1 MAAEK
6 QAPAPE
12 KSAAP
17 KKAAADKPKEQP
29 ARKKG
34 LFEKIQTVR
43 VGLQAEEIKKTG
55 KMNGRTEKPYLE
67 LADFIHSLNRLML
80 EERFTAIVNFSL
92 EEATLTAYDFDSDQ
106 TFTIKSPMREAKV
119 QGCND
124 MQNLGAV
131 ETYQRRYL
139 YMAMFDIAESDILD
153 GGLNNNGKNEKA
165 APDKQI
171 EKPTPEQ
178 LKQAHDLSIDLNRLA
193 AYLKCAVDEIS
204 KADLADAIKVKQEAM
219 KKKAAA
225 QSQNQTAPEEAK

>member
-1 MAAEK
+1 MAVEK
-6 QAPAPE
+6 QTAATE
-12 KSAAP
+12 KSAAT
-17 KKAAADKPKEQP
+17 KKTAAEKPKEQP
-29 ARKKG
+29 TRKKG

-153 GGLNNNGKNEKA
+153 GGLNNGKNEKA
-165 APDKQI
+165 AQDKPI

-178 LKQAHDLSIDLNRLA
+178 LKQAQELSIDLNRLA
-193 AYLKCAVDEIS
+193 AYLKCDVAEIS
-204 KADLADAIKVKQEAM
+204 EADLADAIKVKQKALE
-219 KKKAAA
+219 KKAAA
-225 QSQNQTAPEEAK
+225 QKQNESASEEAK